1 MLVVDSATGRNK
13 NGSLSDSFIAVD
25 SATGGCENGST
36 LFALPGL
43 VVGKLLDGLLTGLV
57 ASGVLLLNWFIT
69 GGPNDLGAV
78 VGCVSPFRLSNRF
91 CMYSDWSDGSTVR
104 VVLGNGG

>member
-1 MLVVDSATGRNK
+1 MVQYCLHY
-13 NGSLSDSFIAVD
+13 
-25 SATGGCENGST
+25 
-36 LFALPGL
+36 PGL
-43 VVGKLLDGLLTGLV
+43 VEGKLLDGLLTGLV
-57 ASGVLLLNWFIT
+57 ANGVLLVNWFIT